1 MKRWQFGQTMDQR
14 WYWRR
19 FNDDGT
25 QTESARM
32 FGSRV
37 HCIADAFEHGYMSSQ
52 RAQSS
57 ACAHIGTHDERNPIC
72 RKGFLEAGASMSCV
86 VCGSPYRDY
95 CLAHHCQ
102 CE

>member
-25 QTESARM
+25 QTESSRM
-32 FGSRV
+32 FANRV
-37 HCIADAFEHGYMSSQ
+37 DCIADAFEHGYMSSQ

-57 ACAHIGTHDERNPIC
+57 ACARIGTHDE
-72 RKGFLEAGASMSCV
+72 FLEAGASMSCV
-86 VCGSPYRDY
+86 VCGSPYRD
-95 CLAHHCQ
+95 
-102 CE
+102 